1 MAAASA
7 STSSTPITE
16 VVTEPETPGA
26 GASGRAVGRVV
37 KTHGVRGEVVV
48 DVSTDVPEHRFAEG
62 ATVLLTGRV
71 RPERELTVRSARRHG
86 ERLLVA
92 FSGVE
97 GREAAE
103 ELRGGMLVTRSADL
117 PPTGDPE
124 EFYDEQL
131 EGLAVSTVDGIPVGT
146 VRDVAHGPGGE
157 LLVVDRQAGGGEAMI
172 PFVYRIVTDVD
183 LAAGTIR
190 VDPPDGL
197 LDL

>member
-1 MAAASA
+1 MVVASA

-16 VVTEPETPGA
+16 AVTEPEAPGA
-26 GASGRAVGRVV
+26 GARGRAVGRIV
-37 KTHGVRGEVVV
+37 KPHGVRGEVVV

-62 ATVLLTGRV
+62 ARVLLTGRV
-71 RPERELTVRSARRHG
+71 RPERELTVRWARRHG

-124 EFYDEQL
+124 EFYDQQL
-131 EGLAVSTVDGIPVGT
+131 EGLAVSTVDGTPVGT
-146 VRDVAHGPGGE
+146 VREVAHGPGGE
-157 LLVVDRQAGGGEAMI
+157 LLVVARPAGGGEAMI
-172 PFVYRIVTDVD
+172 PFVHRIVTDVD
-183 LAAGTIR
+183 LTAGTIV